1 MSFNKMPNKKP
12 EVVYKPQSP
21 LAKLSSEHAE
31 HLQNLVENGLLRKVT
46 PPDIAEHFLQA
57 GYARKAVGG
66 LMATD
71 AGHRALMQFYKGTS
85 GR

>member
-1 MSFNKMPNKKP
+1 MKPSKKP
-12 EVVYKPQSP
+12 EVVYKPKSP
-21 LAKLSSEHAE
+21 LAKLSPEHAS
-31 HLQNLVENGLLRKVT
+31 HLQNLVGNGLMRTAT
-46 PPDIAEHFLQA
+46 PPDVEAHFLQS

-71 AGHRALMQFYKGTS
+71 AGHKALIMYYKNS